1 MSDLAQQRARHA
13 ALTAAINS
21 LNATREA
28 ENRTFSDEEWSQLS
42 RMEAEQDSVAR
53 TIQHLEGQERRAV
66 AAQELEPAQ
75 QRQRLSGGAPGQAR
89 PSASPRIL
97 TATTRQMRAG
107 DQFAG
112 QSWMM
117 CVRARV
123 NAVRQQKDGTGTP
136 MPAHE
141 IARRDY
147 QGRPDIVALLAA
159 EARGFRAAN
168 EIAGA
173 GTQSGDWGKELL
185 DTDSQFTGDFV
196 EYLYSKTVF
205 DQVGFR
211 DVPGN
216 VTIKGQDG
224 TATGYFIGQH
234 KAIKLSAQD
243 YSAVTLG
250 KLKAAAMCAASNE
263 ILDNS
268 HPSAYRLLLDS
279 IVEAI
284 AQAVDT
290 LAWSNTAASDGVAP
304 AGLLNGVSGTASAGG
319 SLADLYADIGTLLT
333 PFITAKNTTGL
344 KFVSNKTVAT
354 QIGLLLHALTG
365 LPVFPD
371 ISEDGGT
378 LHKKPYLTGD
388 NVTAEQLL
396 LVKPSEVWKIGD
408 SGVKV
413 SVSTDA
419 TIEMSSAPTGAGDA
433 TPAAQ
438 TQAMV
443 SMFQNE
449 MTALKVV
456 RDINWAKRR
465 SHAVQLITGANY
477 DGVEATA

>member
-1 MSDLAQQRARHA
+1 MRLDLQTARASRA
-13 ALTAAINS
+13 AAANELRGIQM
-21 LNATREA
+21 AITD
-28 ENRTFSDEEWSQLS
+28 ENRTLS
-42 RMEAEQDSVAR
+42 AAEIVR
-53 TIQHLEGQERRAV
+53 TE
-66 AAQELEPAQ
+66 ELETEILALDDVINGHVLAGQTSNLAPVHQRGSIARASGPAI
-75 QRQRLSGGAPGQAR
+75 
-89 PSASPRIL
+89 ASRSPAIL
-97 TATTRQMRAG
+97 TRTTRVMRAG
-107 DQFAG
+107 DQFPG

-123 NAVRQQKDGTGTP
+123 NAVRQQKEGTGTG
-136 MPAHE
+136 MSAAA
-141 IARRDY
+141 IAQRDY
-147 QGRPDIVALLAA
+147 KGRPDIVALLAA
-159 EARGFRAAN
+159 EAKGYRAAN

-196 EYLYSKTVF
+196 EFLYSKTIF
-205 DQVGFR
+205 DQIGFR

-216 VTIKGQDG
+216 ITIKGQDG
-224 TATGYFIGQH
+224 AATGYFIGEH
-234 KAIKLSAQD
+234 KAIKMSTQD

-250 KLKAAAMCAASNE
+250 KLKAAALCAVSNE
-263 ILDNS
+263 LLDNS

-284 AQAVDT
+284 AQVVDT
-290 LAWSNTAASDGVAP
+290 LAWSNTAADNGIAP

-319 SLADLYADIGTLLT
+319 TLQDLYSDIGTLLT
-333 PFITAKNTTGL
+333 PFVTAKNTTGL

-378 LHKKPYLTGD
+378 LHKKPYFTGD
-388 NVTAEQLL
+388 NVGLQQLI
-396 LVKPSEVWKIGD
+396 LVKPSDVWKIGD

-419 TIEMSSAPTGAGDA
+419 TIEMASDPTGAGDA
-433 TPAAQ
+433 TPAGQ
-438 TQAMV
+438 TKQPV

-465 SHAVQLITGANY
+465 SGVVQLITGANY
-477 DGVEATA
+477 DSQEASA